1 MEVSCVRNS
10 WLTRPRS
17 PARCPSSS
25 SSGVR
30 SCKVTTTDST
40 SPASERMG
48 VALTRVVTEPTSGTW
63 MTIGSARTVS
73 PVLSACARGN
83 SSRPI
88 SRPSPRR
95 KVRLSNSCSPPSS
108 GAGRS
113 PRIRLD
119 SQLIDTGRPVP
130 ASKTMMPTGPVLIR
144 VSKSARASFPRDR
157 RFR

>member
-48 VALTRVVTEPTSGTW
+48 LFPPGPAFPLSFDVLITRVVFVQFSTS
-63 MTIGSARTVS
+63 
-73 PVLSACARGN
+73 
-83 SSRPI
+83 
-88 SRPSPRR
+88 
-95 KVRLSNSCSPPSS
+95 
-108 GAGRS
+108 
-113 PRIRLD
+113 
-119 SQLIDTGRPVP
+119 
-130 ASKTMMPTGPVLIR
+130 
-144 VSKSARASFPRDR
+144 
-157 RFR
+157 

>member
-73 PVLSACARGN
+73 PV
-83 SSRPI
+83 
-88 SRPSPRR
+88 
-95 KVRLSNSCSPPSS
+95 
-108 GAGRS
+108 
-113 PRIRLD
+113 
-119 SQLIDTGRPVP
+119 P

-144 VSKSARASFPRDR
+144 VSKSARRASFPRDR